1 MDNGMIM
8 FLKPTVE
15 ERVILRNTYDY
26 FQQRIR
32 GHSDYYKD
40 GMIYKSEEIFGCVV
54 ELTRITFGV
63 PHLIKLNKDDK
74 QRADSFARALVARY
88 LNLVEDCIASK
99 EVPILCIS
107 GEAVRKKE

>member
-26 FQQRIR
+26 FQRRIQ
-32 GHSDYYKD
+32 GHSEYYKD
-40 GMIYKSEEIFGCVV
+40 SMVHKSEEMFGCVV

-63 PHLIKLNKDDK
+63 SHLIKLNKDDK
-74 QRADSFARALVARY
+74 QRADSFARAFVARY
-88 LNLVEDCIASK
+88 LNLVEDCIANK

>member
-15 ERVILRNTYDY
+15 ERVILRNAYDY

-32 GHSDYYKD
+32 DHSEYYKD
-40 GMIYKSEEIFGCVV
+40 SMVHKSEEIFGCVV

-74 QRADSFARALVARY
+74 QRADSFALAFVARY
-88 LNLVEDCIASK
+88 LNLVEVCVANK
-99 EVPILCIS
+99 EFPILCIS

>member
-1 MDNGMIM
+1 MDNRMIT

-15 ERVILRNTYDY
+15 ERVILRNAYDY

-32 GHSDYYKD
+32 GHSEYYKD
-40 GMIYKSEEIFGCVV
+40 GMIHKSEEIFGCVV
-54 ELTRITFGV
+54 ELTRVTFGV

-74 QRADSFARALVARY
+74 QRADSFALAFVASY
-88 LNLVEDCIASK
+88 LDLVESCITNK